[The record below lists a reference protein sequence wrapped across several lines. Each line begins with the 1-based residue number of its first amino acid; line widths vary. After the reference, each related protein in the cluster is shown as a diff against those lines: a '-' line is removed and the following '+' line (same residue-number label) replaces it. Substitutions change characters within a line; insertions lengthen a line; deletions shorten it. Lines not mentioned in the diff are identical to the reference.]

1 MKFLIQANSPECT
14 MNFDKEDYSLATAI
28 ETVFPLITEDAILM
42 WHHLC
47 IPLSYKYDVSC
58 MMEDILKMLYKIRT
72 NLIGELPIIWSSDA
86 FASKW
91 IIKWNEKDIFITSEW
106 ENVVGQVQKL
116 LNSKNEIIIEKK
128 SFMSEWKKILDNVLI
143 ALKKCGYDEKLQ
155 GMSTLIR
162 EFDEIIDYG
171 VLYQEYYSKNELLP
185 FSWGE
190 TFTDHGSHHEVTRL
204 KNKIK

>member
-1 MKFLIQANSPECT
+1 
-14 MNFDKEDYSLATAI
+14 
-28 ETVFPLITEDAILM
+28 
-42 WHHLC
+42 
-47 IPLSYKYDVSC
+47 
-58 MMEDILKMLYKIRT
+58 MMEDVLKMLYKIRSS
-72 NLIGELPIIWSSDA
+72 LVGEISISWPSDTFSST
-86 FASKW
+86 W
-91 IIKWNEKDIFITSEW
+91 NIKWNEKDIFITSEW

-171 VLYQEYYSKNELLP
+171 VLYQKYCSKNE
-185 FSWGE
+185 
-190 TFTDHGSHHEVTRL
+190 
-204 KNKIK
+204 